1 MRIRKIGTVTFGC
14 MLILFGTLFLIH
26 MFVPQLS
33 YEWIFRLWPVI
44 LIGLGIEI
52 LSAKVGNEEKYV
64 YDGAAMFLLAFLTLF
79 AMGMAVAD
87 LVMKE
92 LASEKY
98 FVF

>member
-52 LSAKVGNEEKYV
+52 LSAKVEKEEKHV
-64 YDGAAMFLLAFLTLF
+64 YDGAAVFLLVFLTLF

-87 LVMKE
+87 LAIKE
-92 LASEKY
+92 LASGKY